1 MTETAIRTPEAL
13 PMYRTVLPGAAMIAV
28 SFGLARYG
36 YGLLLPE
43 MQAELSISPSTAGLI
58 ASGTYVSYLLANVG
72 VVWLAGRRGPR
83 AAIGLAAALAA
94 AGMAVI
100 ANANSAPVLAV
111 GVLVGGAAAGLAFP
125 PYADLVARAV
135 QPRRRDLAWST
146 ISSGTGWGVAI
157 AGPIAIAA
165 GVHWRI
171 AWVVFV
177 ALTVGT
183 GIAAVLSAPA
193 HQHDDRPHRPQL
205 SWTWFLCP
213 RSRPLLISV
222 VLIGTGSAVWWS
234 FSVDALRHAGIE
246 ATPARIVYAVC
257 GAAGI
262 LASASGAVF
271 SRIGLRRGYLAACV
285 LLAGSL
291 ALLGVASDHLL
302 AAFTAAV
309 LFGVFYNS
317 VIAAQG
323 IWSSR
328 VFADHPSAGLAAVNT
343 ALTIGT
349 LAGPSIAGAA
359 IAQFGFPT
367 TLVSAAV
374 VIAAA
379 LGFCPPSPH
388 RRQVLARTPLQRP
401 AGAELSPATHQP
413 SPPGTAK

>member
-1 MTETAIRTPEAL
+1 
-13 PMYRTVLPGAAMIAV
+13 MYRTALPGAAMIAV

-43 MQAELSISPSTAGLI
+43 MQAELSISAGAAGLI
-58 ASGTYVSYLLANVG
+58 ASGTYVSYLLANFG
-72 VVWLAGRRGPR
+72 VVWLTGWRGPR
-83 AAIGLAAALAA
+83 VAIGLAAALAA

-100 ANANSAPVLAV
+100 AGATSAPVLGV

-135 QPRRRDLAWST
+135 QPRRRDVAWST

-157 AGPIAIAA
+157 AGPIAIAT
-165 GVHWRI
+165 GRHWRI
-171 AWVVFV
+171 AWVVFI
-177 ALTVGT
+177 ALAVSV
-183 GIAAVLSAPA
+183 GIAAVGSAPA
-193 HQHDDRPHRPQL
+193 HHHDDRLRRPQL

-213 RSRPLLISV
+213 KSRPLLISS
-222 VLIGTGSAVWWS
+222 VLIGAGSSVWWS
-234 FSVDALRHAGIE
+234 FSVDALRHAGID
-246 ATPARIVYAVC
+246 ATASRIVYAVC

-262 LASASGAVF
+262 LASVSGAVF
-271 SRIGLRRGYLAACV
+271 SRIGLRRGYLAACA

-291 ALLGVASDHLL
+291 AMLGAAADHLPV
-302 AAFTAAV
+302 AFAAAV

-328 VFADHPSAGLAAVNT
+328 VFADHPLAGLAAVNT
-343 ALTIGT
+343 ALTLGT

-359 IAQFGFPT
+359 ITQFGFPI
-367 TLVSAAV
+367 TLASAAV
-374 VIAAA
+374 IIVAA

-388 RRQVLARTPLQRP
+388 RQRVLAAHRCDAAAVQ
-401 AGAELSPATHQP
+401 S
-413 SPPGTAK
+413 